1 MKRYIKRILYSTPV
15 ARLNVKFR
23 LFILQKAYEGLG
35 RYASILEGGV
45 HPKHRLMNYHRFFL
59 DNVEPDDVVLDL
71 GCGNGLVAL
80 DVAQK
85 AKEVLGLDINESN
98 IKAAKE
104 NERNLQRR
112 NITFIV
118 GDATKIEF
126 DKKFDKIILSNV
138 LEHIELRIEFL
149 KKIGN
154 LLRDAPSAALLLRVP
169 MLNRDWVT
177 LYKKELDME
186 YRLDRTHYIE
196 YTVET
201 LTEEIGR
208 SGWHISEYS
217 IQFGEIW
224 AIVQKST

>member
-35 RYASILEGGV
+35 QYASILEGGV

-85 AKEVLGLDINESN
+85 AKEVLGLDINENN

-104 NERNLQRR
+104 NERKFQKENV
-112 NITFIV
+112 TFIV
-118 GDATKIEF
+118 GDATIIKF
-126 DKKFDKIILSNV
+126 NRKFDKIILSNV

-154 LLRDAPSAALLLRVP
+154 LLRDTPSSVLLLRVP

-177 LYKKELDME
+177 LYKKELGME
-186 YRLDRTHYIE
+186 YRLDKTHYIE
-196 YTVET
+196 YTMKT
-201 LTEEIGR
+201 LSEELGM
-208 SGWHISEYS
+208 SGWFISNYS

-224 AIVQKST
+224 ARVQKST